1 MALPIKSTPV
11 IKGASAAR
19 FLDIIEQNTQRV
31 NVSEKA
37 KADRKALVNSVLKK
51 AKI

>member
-11 IKGASAAR
+11 LKGASASR
-19 FLDIIEQNTQRV
+19 FLGIIEQNTQHV

-37 KADRKALVNSVLKK
+37 KEDRKALVNSVLKK